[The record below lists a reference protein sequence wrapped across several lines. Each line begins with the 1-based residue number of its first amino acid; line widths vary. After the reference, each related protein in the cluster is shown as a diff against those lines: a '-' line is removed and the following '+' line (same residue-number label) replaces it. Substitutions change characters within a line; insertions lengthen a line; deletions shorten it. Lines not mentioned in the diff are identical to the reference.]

1 MADAIIKPINR
12 LRTDNKNKALKYNTP
27 ILVIGGTGFVGSYLL
42 RYLIKTGYTNVRAIK
57 RAGSNMDLVSEVA
70 EAVQWMD
77 GDVLDPYSLQ
87 DAMTGVEQVYH
98 CAAVVS
104 YLPQDRKRVLAV
116 NVEGTANVVNEAL
129 ACGVR
134 KLIFAGS
141 TAAVGRP
148 KEGFKADENTKWE
161 YSKQMSNY
169 ALSKHLAELEVWRG
183 AAEGLN
189 VAVVNPAVILGAG
202 RWNDGPLK
210 IFPLVWRN
218 FPICPPGRNGF
229 VDVRDVARFMIRLME
244 SDISGERFILSSENL
259 DFQHLMGLIAGALT
273 RRPPSHKAAA
283 WILQAARYLDAMR
296 SLLSGR
302 TREITREAVYHSS
315 LQIEYDN
322 RKSMEALNWSY
333 IPVADTVAEAGKLFV
348 DAAREGFAT
357 KVFAL

>member
-1 MADAIIKPINR
+1 MN
-12 LRTDNKNKALKYNTP
+12 TDTP

-42 RYLIKTGYTNVRAIK
+42 RYLVKTGHTNVRAIR
-57 RAGSNMDLVSEVA
+57 RAGSNFDLVREVA
-70 EAVQWMD
+70 DAVQWME
-77 GDVLDPYSLQ
+77 GDVLDPYSLE
-87 DAMTGVEQVYH
+87 DAMTGVKQVYH

-129 ACGVR
+129 ACGVE

-141 TAAVGRP
+141 TAAIGRP
-148 KEGFKADENTKWE
+148 KEGFKADERTKWE

-202 RWNDGPLK
+202 RWEDGPLK

-259 DFQHLMGLIAGALT
+259 EFQDLMAHIARALS
-273 RRPPSHKAAA
+273 RRAPSHKASA
-283 WILQAARYLDAMR
+283 WVLQTARYFDALR
-296 SLLSGR
+296 SGISGR
-302 TREITREAVYHSS
+302 PREITREAVYHSS

-322 RKSMEALNWSY
+322 RKSAEALGWSY

-348 DAAREGFAT
+348 EAAGAGFAT
-357 KVFAL
+357 KMFPL